1 MNTFRIT
8 TITLATAAL
17 LAGCNE
23 YELEGSAI
31 RAFKT
36 AYDKNFTNNVGD
48 IDPNQSWDFST
59 AGGNRG
65 KAAVTRAVSLND
77 DGWYYP
83 EEQTLNW
90 MHDQLTEKRNNSG
103 LCKDFYLSWTPGMS
117 FQIVP
122 IWEGYASMKWD
133 LYMKVTPAEG
143 GTALY
148 EQKIWSKGENVEIL
162 TQNGPAKT
170 GWNYENNEICVWFE
184 YFGSNGNVLI
194 WPYSDSHDG
203 SYYTGQGWATTS
215 MEKIGDRNDGHQVYK
230 WTCKKPGVTIAD
242 LPTHVQF
249 IIEKDGNK
257 TKVNYKGQED
267 FTFRNHGYYY
277 NDNPTHDG
285 HDGGKTDSPVSL
297 YTPSDPTWRAFGN
310 LDDAAKAQGFR
321 AKPITITEPNDGTS
335 DPWPL
340 GSIVSFY
347 LKITGDAVQN
357 CANLNDKM
365 STLNEQIA
373 FLNVP
378 KSAMPENVDKGEGV
392 VTGIMGCEDS
402 HINWDG
408 SDKDYNDVV
417 FLING
422 VMPKPVVIET
432 NPSASTVPVE
442 KRYMAEDLT
451 NTGDMDFND
460 IVVDVKSVRW
470 TYWRVNTTTNEK
482 EVDTGY
488 NGTLIVNG
496 QSLTFTNGICD
507 VQTATVKHL
516 CGTIPIRFK
525 VGDTLLP
532 WITNPTDPYQSQ
544 KQLRGEDVT
553 DLTYGTGS
561 ESTNGIDPEEVP
573 ISVTGW
579 DPKTN
584 NVVVYAGWDARNG
597 VATQPETDSE
607 EGIAS
612 LSEWYSAFP
621 ERGTIPCIIATD
633 VTDEWTAECVDITKS
648 PWWKQNFISTNH

>member
-8 TITLATAAL
+8 TISLATTAL

-23 YELEGSAI
+23 YELEGSAFK
-31 RAFKT
+31 AFKT
-36 AYDKNFTNNVGD
+36 AYGQNFINNVGD

-65 KAAVTRAVSLND
+65 KAAETRAVHLND

-83 EEQTLNW
+83 EEQTLDW
-90 MHDQLTEKRNNSG
+90 MHDKLKEQRDNSS

-122 IWEGYASMKWD
+122 IWEGYAKMKWK
-133 LYMKVTPAEG
+133 LFMKVTSAEG
-143 GTALY
+143 GTTLY
-148 EQKIWSKGENVEIL
+148 DQEIWSKGKNVEI
-162 TQNGPAKT
+162 NGSVKT
-170 GWNYENNEICVWFE
+170 DWDYDNNEICVWFE

-194 WPYSDSHDG
+194 WPYSTSHDG
-203 SYYTGQGWATTS
+203 SYYTGQAWATTS
-215 MEKIGDRNDGHQVYK
+215 MQKIGDRNGHQVYK
-230 WTCKKPGVTIAD
+230 WTCKQPGVTIDD
-242 LPTHVQF
+242 LPTKVQF
-249 IIEKDGNK
+249 IIDKDGNK
-257 TKVNYKGQED
+257 TKVNKDGIED

-277 NDNPTHDG
+277 NDNPSYAD

-310 LDDAAKAQGFR
+310 LDDAAKADGFR
-321 AKPITITEPNDGTS
+321 AKPITITDPNAGTS
-335 DPWPL
+335 DAWPL

-347 LKITGDAVQN
+347 LKITGDAIPT
-357 CANLNDKM
+357 CANVGDMM
-365 STLNEQIA
+365 STLNKQIA

-378 KSAMPENVDKGEGV
+378 ESAMPGNVDKGEGV

-402 HINWDG
+402 HIDWDG

-422 VMPKPVVIET
+422 VMPEPVVIDK
-432 NPSASTVPVE
+432 NPSASSVPVE

-482 EVDTGY
+482 EVHIGY
-488 NGTLIVNG
+488 NETLNIDG
-496 QSLTFTNGICD
+496 QTLTFKNGICD

-525 VGDTLLP
+525 VGDTMLP
-532 WITNPTDPYQSQ
+532 WITNPTVLEQS
-544 KQLRGEDVT
+544 KAQLNGT
-553 DLTYGTGS
+553 FSGTPSYGTGS
-561 ESTNGIDPEEVP
+561 ESTQGIDPEVTL
-573 ISVTGW
+573 SVTGW

-584 NVVVYAGWDARNG
+584 NVFVYAGWDATNSK
-597 VATQPETDSE
+597 ATKPTTEGTDAIVS
-607 EGIAS
+607 GS
-612 LSEWYSAFP
+612 DWCSAFP
-621 ERGTIPCIIATD
+621 LPGTVPCIIATD
-633 VTDEWTAECVDITKS
+633 VTDQWTPECVDINNTG
-648 PWWKQNFISTNH
+648 WWKTNFISTEH